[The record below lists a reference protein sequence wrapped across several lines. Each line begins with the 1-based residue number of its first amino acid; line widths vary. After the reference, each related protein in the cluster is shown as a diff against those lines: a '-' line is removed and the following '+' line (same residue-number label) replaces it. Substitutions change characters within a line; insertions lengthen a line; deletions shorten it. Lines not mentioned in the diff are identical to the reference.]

1 MKISP
6 PNQPDISFVIISYN
20 DASRLPKALS
30 SASLMSARAGFEY
43 EIWVVDN
50 GSSDHTQKLLAAYG
64 ELLGPRLKVIT
75 LEHNTGTTYSR
86 NQALRQASGRLICIL
101 DSDAEL
107 LMDGLGHIDDLL
119 TSLPEVGIVAPQ
131 IIMPDGAIYNSA
143 KLLPTLPNKLGKLPH
158 IFLDRD
164 CGNSDFYPDFP
175 FHHVRCVQTAISC
188 CWFFRR
194 DTLDSIGP
202 LDEAIFYSPEDLDWC
217 LRTWKAGRA
226 VVYYPHLQV
235 LHHTRQTT
243 HRYPVS
249 RIALS
254 HFKGILYYLN
264 KHGYWFSRQA
274 IAQRHILPLANRL
287 DPELS
292 SWESRRGPSLG
303 STASHG

>member
-1 MKISP
+1 MKKAPQS
-6 PNQPDISFVIISYN
+6 QPDISFVIISYN
-20 DASRLPKALS
+20 DAHRLPKALS

-50 GSSDHTQKLLAAYG
+50 GSSDHTQKLLASYG
-64 ELLGPRLKVIT
+64 ELLGPRLKTIT
-75 LEHNTGTTYSR
+75 LQSNTGTTYSR
-86 NQALRQASGRLICIL
+86 NQALRQASGRLICVL

-107 LMDGLGHIDDLL
+107 LMDGLRHIDDLL

-131 IIMPDGAIYNSA
+131 IIMPDGAIYDSV
-143 KLLPTLPNKLGKLPH
+143 KLLPTLQNKLGKLPQ

-164 CGNSDFYPDFP
+164 GGHSDFYPDFP
-175 FHHVRCVQTAISC
+175 FQHLRCVQTAISC

-194 DTLDSIGP
+194 DLLDRIG
-202 LDEAIFYSPEDLDWC
+202 LFDEAIFYSPEDLDWC

-235 LHHTRQTT
+235 LHHTRQIT
-243 HRYPVS
+243 HRYPFS

-254 HFKGILYYLN
+254 HFKGIIYYLN
-264 KHGYWFSRQA
+264 KHDYWFSRQA
-274 IAQRHILPLANRL
+274 IEQRYILPLANRL

-292 SWESRRGPSLG
+292 RWEGQRTPGLG
-303 STASHG
+303 STPSHG